1 MNIVAKH
8 VISAQNALVLQP
20 YQLSKNTS
28 TAIHGIHKAISQK
41 LVTATNN
48 WEHTALIHAPVM

>member
-8 VISAQNALVLQP
+8 VISAQNTFVLQP
-20 YQLSKNTS
+20 YQDVRNTNA
-28 TAIHGIHKAISQK
+28 AIHGIHKVISQN

-48 WEHTALIHAPVM
+48 